1 MLAQKK
7 DIFDAKRFD
16 LALQDTQDYIGLFR
30 EQIKQ
35 SRHKLEKLH
44 DRVSR
49 AALIVDW
56 NAWLIDQLLIRAW
69 KLFLPKDIPIALIA
83 VGGYGRHELHPAS
96 DIDLQILCKKIPSGS
111 IKSGT
116 ESFLSFLW
124 DIGLDIGHSVRTVKD
139 CVQQSKLDITV
150 ATNLMESRLLVGD
163 GTLYKKMRTATSE
176 KKLWPIKKF
185 FIAKRDEQFSRHQ
198 KFDDATYNLEPNV
211 KEGPGGLRDLQT
223 IAWTT
228 QRHFHTRSL
237 KELVDHDFLKADE
250 YKTLMRCRNFLWY
263 VRNQLHFIS
272 NRREDRLLFDYQH
285 PIAKTLG
292 YKDNDTSL
300 AIEQFMKRYFRT
312 IKELSLLN
320 EILLQSFD
328 EEILAK
334 GKPRIIKIN
343 RRFNSANGFID
354 VVNPHIFQRTPFAI
368 LELFLIL
375 QQNPSLKG
383 VRANTI
389 RLIRLNL
396 NLINKDVHDNSA
408 WRSLFMEI
416 MRQPTGITHELRRM
430 NKYGVLGT
438 YLPVFGRIVGQM
450 QHDLFHVLTVDEHT
464 LFVVRNIRRFTVPEF
479 QDEFP
484 FASKLIKRIFKPERL
499 YIAALFHDIAKGRGG
514 NHAELAVKDV
524 HKFCA
529 DHSLSEYDT
538 RFIAWLVQEHLLMS
552 WTAQRQDIYDSE
564 VIREFAQKVGNQE
577 RLDNLYLLTVADMRG
592 TSPKV
597 WNAWKDRLLIQ
608 LYTLT
613 TQIFDRG
620 LDAKLDLQEQI
631 NGLKDGARELLQK
644 DRKCLQLA
652 DDLWPL
658 LDDNYFQRY
667 NAENL
672 CWHLQTIAN
681 SENKN
686 TAIAVRYLVK
696 TGGTELLIY
705 TQDRSDLL
713 VHITAILNTMSLN
726 IVDARINTDRSGHA
740 LNTFIVLDHNDKPVT
755 NKKELKTLQE
765 TLISRLLDDEPKKV
779 NMRMPI
785 RRLKH
790 FPINT
795 VVQFVDGKNR
805 GKVMTVIAQDRPG
818 LLHQIALSL
827 NSCNINLS
835 AAKISTYGERVE
847 DIFFIDNANSKS
859 ELSPE
864 QLESLSQDIL
874 QRLNM
879 DTQTKASAK
888 KIF

>member
-1 MLAQKK
+1 MPVRKK
-7 DIFDAKRFD
+7 DIFDARSFD
-16 LALQDTQDYIGLFR
+16 LALQDKQNYINLFR

-56 NAWLIDQLLIRAW
+56 YAWLMDQLLNRAW
-69 KLFLPKDIPIALIA
+69 KIYMPEDNPIALIA

-96 DIDLQILCKKIPSGS
+96 DIDLLILCKKIPSAT

-116 ESFLSFLW
+116 ESFLNFLW

-139 CVQQSKLDITV
+139 CVQQSKRDITV
-150 ATNLMESRLLVGD
+150 VTNLMESRLLAGD
-163 GTLYKKMRTATSE
+163 VTLYQKMCAATSE

-185 FIAKRDEQFSRHQ
+185 FIAKRDEQLSRHQ

-211 KEGPGGLRDLQT
+211 KEGSGGLRDLQT

-237 KELVDHDFLKADE
+237 KELVDHGFLRTDE
-250 YKTLMRCRNFLWY
+250 YITLIRCRNFLWY

-272 NRREDRLLFDYQH
+272 NRREDRLLFDYQS

-320 EILLQSFD
+320 EILLQSLD

-334 GKPRIIKIN
+334 GKPRIVKIN

-354 VVNPHIFQRTPFAI
+354 VVNPHVFQRTPFAI

-396 NLINKDVHDNSA
+396 NLVNKNACDNSA

-430 NKYGVLGT
+430 NKYGVLGA

-479 QDEFP
+479 QNEFP
-484 FASKLIKRIFKPERL
+484 FASKLIKHIFKPERL

-514 NHAELAVKDV
+514 NHAELGAKEVQ
-524 HKFCA
+524 KFCA

-538 RFIAWLVQEHLLMS
+538 RFIAWLVQEHLVMS
-552 WTAQRQDIYDSE
+552 WTAQRQDIHDPV

-597 WNAWKDRLLIQ
+597 WNVWKDRLLIQ

-613 TQIFDRG
+613 TQMFDRG

-631 NGLKDGARELLQK
+631 NGLKDGARELLQQ

-652 DDLWPL
+652 DNLWPL

-681 SENKN
+681 SEN
-686 TAIAVRYLVK
+686 TAIAVRYLEEI
-696 TGGTELLIY
+696 GGTELLIY
-705 TQDRSDLL
+705 TQDRSDLFA
-713 VHITAILNTMSLN
+713 HITGILGAMSLN
-726 IVDARINTDRSGHA
+726 IVDARINTARSGHA

-755 NKKELKTLQE
+755 SKKELKTLQE
-765 TLISRLLDDEPKKV
+765 TLVNRLQDDQPKKT
-779 NMRMPI
+779 NMRTPI

-790 FPINT
+790 FPIKT
-795 VVQFVDGKNR
+795 VVKFSDGKNR
-805 GKVMTVIAQDRPG
+805 GKVMTVVAQDRPG
-818 LLHQIALSL
+818 LLYQIALAL
-827 NSCNINLS
+827 NSCMINLS

-847 DIFFIDNANSKS
+847 DIFFIDNTNSKN

-874 QRLNM
+874 QRLKM
-879 DTQTKASAK
+879 DTQTKTPVK
-888 KIF
+888 

>member
-1 MLAQKK
+1 MLATKK
-7 DIFDAKRFD
+7 DIFNANRFD
-16 LALQDTQDYIGLFR
+16 LALQDTQDYVSLFR
-30 EQIKQ
+30 NQIKQ
-35 SRHKLEKLH
+35 SHHKLEKLH

-49 AALIVDW
+49 AALVVDW
-56 NAWLIDQLLIRAW
+56 NAWLVDQLLNRAW
-69 KLFLPKDIPIALIA
+69 KLFLPGDIPIALVA

-111 IKSGT
+111 IKSGI

-124 DIGLDIGHSVRTVKD
+124 DIGLDVGHSVRTVKD

-163 GTLYKKMRTATSE
+163 ATLYKKMCTATSE
-176 KKLWPIKKF
+176 KKLWPTKKF

-198 KFDDATYNLEPNV
+198 RFDDAAYNLEPNV

-223 IAWTT
+223 IAWIT

-237 KELVDHDFLKADE
+237 EELIDHHFLRADE
-250 YKTLMRCRNFLWY
+250 YRTLMRCRNFLWY

-272 NRREDRLLFDYQH
+272 ERREDRLLFDYQH
-285 PIAKTLG
+285 SIAKTLG

-334 GKPRIIKIN
+334 GRPRIVKIN

-354 VVNPHIFQRTPFAI
+354 VVNPHIFQQTPFAI

-396 NLINKDVHDNSA
+396 GLINKQVHDNSA

-416 MRQPTGITHELRRM
+416 MRQPIGITHELRRM
-430 NKYGVLGT
+430 NKYGVLGA
-438 YLPVFGRIVGQM
+438 YLPVFGKIVGQM

-484 FASKLIKRIFKPERL
+484 FASKLIKHIFKPERL

-514 NHAELAVKDV
+514 NHANLAVKDV
-524 HKFCA
+524 QKFCA

-552 WTAQRQDIYDSE
+552 WTAQRQDIHDPE
-564 VIREFAQKVGNQE
+564 VVHNFAQKVGNQE

-613 TQIFDRG
+613 TQVFDRG
-620 LDAKLDLQEQI
+620 LDAKLDLQQQI

-644 DRKCLQLA
+644 DRECLQLA

-672 CWHLQTIAN
+672 CWHLQTIAG
-681 SENKN
+681 SEDKN
-686 TAIAVRYLVK
+686 TAIAVRTLEEI
-696 TGGTELLIY
+696 GGTELLIF

-713 VHITAILNTMSLN
+713 VHITGILSTLSLN
-726 IVDARINTDRSGHA
+726 IVDARINTTRTGHA
-740 LNTFIVLDHNDKPVT
+740 LNTFIVLDHNDVPVT
-755 NKKELKTLQE
+755 SKKELKILQE
-765 TLISRLLDDEPKKV
+765 HLANRLQDDTPKKI
-779 NMRMPI
+779 NMRIPI

-790 FPINT
+790 FPINI
-795 VVQFVDGKNR
+795 VVQFVDGKNQ

-827 NSCNINLS
+827 NSCKVNLS
-835 AAKISTYGERVE
+835 AAKISTYGERAE
-847 DIFFIDNANSKS
+847 DIFFIDNTNKAT
-859 ELSPE
+859 ELSSD
-864 QLESLSQDIL
+864 QLDCLNKNIL
-874 QRLNM
+874 ERLAFGDQNNHV
-879 DTQTKASAK
+879 KR
-888 KIF
+888 I